1 MSRANWKGSYINSNF
16 NQTKNFQKLKKI
28 NIFNDVLIMSR
39 NSKIIPK
46 FIGLTFK
53 IHNGKN
59 YLNIT
64 VLDKMVGHKFGEFCP
79 TRARFLFKKKKSK
92 K

>member
-16 NQTKNFQKLKKI
+16 SQVKNFQKLKEI
-28 NIFNDVLIMSR
+28 NSSSNSLVMNR
-39 NSKIIPK
+39 NSKIVPK

-59 YLNIT
+59 YIDVT

-79 TRARFLFKKKKSK
+79 TRARFSFKKKKSK